1 MAPLKILFF
10 ALTASVATA
19 FAPASFTK
27 APASTTQ
34 LQETFGLGLG
44 EDTYENQPDLLKG
57 EQEYKQYVNKIS
69 EENMLN
75 RKVCEIPGKFL
86 EVVAFFVVGMQ
97 LNSRRQ
103 QGDEIFV
110 SCVFSPILII
120 SLSRNSTMSFAEFVS
135 WIFFKLPLMPV
146 FCPSWKRTVLTW
158 PL

>member
-57 EQEYKQYVNKIS
+57 EQEYKQYVNRIN

-75 RKVCEIPGKFL
+75 RKVC
-86 EVVAFFVVGMQ
+86 VAAK
-97 LNSRRQ
+97 
-103 QGDEIFV
+103 I
-110 SCVFSPILII
+110 
-120 SLSRNSTMSFAEFVS
+120 
-135 WIFFKLPLMPV
+135 
-146 FCPSWKRTVLTW
+146 
-158 PL
+158 